1 MMRVDLGG
9 RRVLV
14 TGASRGI
21 GAAIARVLLEAGA
34 RVALHWHTAPL
45 AAAELAE
52 VFPDRAVALRADLA
66 DPAEVDRLWDEADA
80 WAGGLDGL
88 VNNAAA
94 MPYSAPE
101 DQAARW
107 REDWELVWRV
117 NVRAVADLSRRAILA
132 FKERG
137 GGRIV
142 TVASRAAFR
151 GDLPDAMHY
160 AASKGAVVALTR
172 SIAKGYAQAGI
183 RAFIIA
189 PGWVK
194 TERVLARI
202 TDPANRHMLAEIP
215 MGDAAPPE
223 QVGRIAALLL
233 SGLVDHATGATFDIN
248 GASYFH

>member
-1 MMRVDLGG
+1 MEIALTT

-45 AAAELAE
+45 AAEELVSA
-52 VFPDRAVALRADLA
+52 FPDRAIALRADLA
-66 DPAEVDRLWDEADA
+66 DPRAVSRLWEEADS
-80 WAGGLDGL
+80 WAGGLDSL
-88 VNNAAA
+88 VNNAAV

-101 DQAARW
+101 DEEERW
-107 REDWELVWRV
+107 RADWERAWRV
-117 NVRAVADLSRRAILA
+117 NVRAVADLSRLAILA
-132 FKERG
+132 FKGRG

-172 SIAKGYAQAGI
+172 SIAKGYARDGI
-183 RAFIIA
+183 YAFLIA

-194 TERVLARI
+194 TERVLPRI

-223 QVGRIAALLL
+223 EIGHVAAFLL
-233 SGLVDHATGATFDIN
+233 SGLVDHATGTTFDIN

>member
-1 MMRVDLGG
+1 MRIALTA

-21 GAAIARVLLEAGA
+21 GAAIARVLLESGA

-45 AAAELAE
+45 AAEELAAA
-52 VFPDRAVALRADLA
+52 FPERAIALRADLA
-66 DPAEVDRLWDEADA
+66 DARAVSRLWEEADS
-80 WAGGLDGL
+80 WAGGLDSL
-88 VNNAAA
+88 VNNAAV

-101 DQAARW
+101 DDEERW
-107 REDWELVWRV
+107 RMDWELAWRV
-117 NVRAVADLSRRAILA
+117 NVQAVADLSRLAILA
-132 FKERG
+132 FKARG

-160 AASKGAVVALTR
+160 AASKGAVVAMTR
-172 SIAKGYAQAGI
+172 SIAKGYAGDGI
-183 RAFIIA
+183 YAFLIA

-194 TERVLARI
+194 TERVLPRI
-202 TDPANRHMLAEIP
+202 TDPANRHMLTEIP

-223 QVGRIAALLL
+223 EIGHVAAFLL
-233 SGLVDHATGATFDIN
+233 SGLVDHATGTTFDIN

>member
-1 MMRVDLGG
+1 MQIDLTA

-34 RVALHWHTAPL
+34 QVALHWHTAPL
-45 AAAELAE
+45 AVDDLVAA
-52 VFPDRAVALRADLA
+52 FPDRAIALRADLEDVHA
-66 DPAEVDRLWDEADA
+66 VSRLWEEADS
-80 WAGGLDGL
+80 WAGGLDSL
-88 VNNAAA
+88 VNNAAV

-101 DQAARW
+101 DDEERW
-107 REDWELVWRV
+107 REDWERVWRV
-117 NVRAVADLSRRAILA
+117 NVRAVADLSRLAILA
-132 FKERG
+132 FKARA

-172 SIAKGYAQAGI
+172 SIAKGYAKDSI
-183 RAFIIA
+183 YAFLIA

-194 TERVLARI
+194 TERVLPRI
-202 TDPANRHMLAEIP
+202 TDPANAHMLAEIP

-223 QVGRIAALLL
+223 EIGRVAAFLL
-233 SGLVDHATGATFDIN
+233 SGLVDHATGTTFDIN

>member
-1 MMRVDLGG
+1 MRIDLAA

-21 GAAIARVLLEAGA
+21 GAAIARVLLESGA

-45 AAAELAE
+45 AVDELVAA
-52 VFPDRAVALRADLA
+52 FPDRAIALRADLGDVQA
-66 DPAEVDRLWDEADA
+66 VSRLWEEADS
-80 WAGGLDGL
+80 WAGGLDSL
-88 VNNAAA
+88 VNNAAV

-101 DQAARW
+101 DDEERWQA
-107 REDWELVWRV
+107 DWDLAWRV
-117 NVRAVADLSRRAILA
+117 NVRAVADLSRLAILA
-132 FKERG
+132 FKARG

-172 SIAKGYAQAGI
+172 SIAKGYAQNGI
-183 RAFIIA
+183 YAFLIA

-194 TERVLARI
+194 TERVLPRI

-223 QVGRIAALLL
+223 EIGHVAAFLL
-233 SGLVDHATGATFDIN
+233 SGLVDHATGTTFDIN